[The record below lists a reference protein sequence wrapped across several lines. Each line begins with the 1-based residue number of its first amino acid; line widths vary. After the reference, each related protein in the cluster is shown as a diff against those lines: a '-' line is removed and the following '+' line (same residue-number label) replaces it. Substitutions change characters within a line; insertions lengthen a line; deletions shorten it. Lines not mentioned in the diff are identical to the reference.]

1 MSEYQYYEFRAVDR
15 PLTNQQIRDLR
26 RYSSRAEITATTFS
40 VEYDWGEFKG
50 NPNQWMERYF
60 DAFVH
65 FANLGSRW
73 LMLRIPSHQVGS
85 EIVSEYCD
93 DDYLSFT
100 VDDKNLILSF
110 RSDDEDGDWV
120 DGDGWLSSLVALR
133 ADLINGDHRCLYL
146 AWLRS
151 IQGWA
156 NESDGEEH
164 DLIEPPVPAGLRTL
178 NTQLEGFAEFLG
190 IDVDLI
196 AAAAE
201 QSEDQAQLHLSSA
214 EIMTWVRTLSPAEKD
229 SVLLQIIEEDASHP
243 EAALRR
249 RVFLEMQTKRQVA
262 TSSRQRRTAAQIHAR
277 ADEILKERKRIQVEK
292 AEEERLRRKQEQAE
306 QRRNHLESLRGRETV
321 FRAKAD
327 QLIVTKQPRKYDEA
341 VSILQDLRD
350 LAEKDGTG
358 SAFYQRMQCL
368 WRDHASK
375 PTLLQRFRKARLS
388 PQL

>member
-40 VEYDWGEFKG
+40 VEYDWGAFKG

-65 FANLGSRW
+65 FANWGSRW

-146 AWLRS
+146 AWLHS
-151 IQGWA
+151 IQEWA
-156 NESDGEEH
+156 NESDAEKH

-178 NTQLEGFAEFLG
+178 NTQLECFAEFLG

-201 QSEDQAQLHLSSA
+201 QSEDQAQLRLSSG
-214 EIMTWVRTLSPAEKD
+214 
-229 SVLLQIIEEDASHP
+229 
-243 EAALRR
+243 
-249 RVFLEMQTKRQVA
+249 QVA
-262 TSSRQRRTAAQIHAR
+262 TGSCQRRTAAQIHAR
-277 ADEILKERKRIQVEK
+277 ADEILKERKRIQVDK
-292 AEEERLRRKQEQAE
+292 AEEERLRREQERAE
-306 QRRNHLESLRGRETV
+306 QRRNHLESLRDRETV
-321 FRAKAD
+321 FWAKAD

-375 PTLLQRFRKARLS
+375 PTLLQRFQKARLS

>member
-164 DLIEPPVPAGLRTL
+164 DLIEPCSSGTA
-178 NTQLEGFAEFLG
+178 NLEHT
-190 IDVDLI
+190 I
-196 AAAAE
+196 
-201 QSEDQAQLHLSSA
+201 
-214 EIMTWVRTLSPAEKD
+214 
-229 SVLLQIIEEDASHP
+229 
-243 EAALRR
+243 
-249 RVFLEMQTKRQVA
+249 
-262 TSSRQRRTAAQIHAR
+262 
-277 ADEILKERKRIQVEK
+277 
-292 AEEERLRRKQEQAE
+292 
-306 QRRNHLESLRGRETV
+306 GR
-321 FRAKAD
+321 F
-327 QLIVTKQPRKYDEA
+327 
-341 VSILQDLRD
+341 
-350 LAEKDGTG
+350 
-358 SAFYQRMQCL
+358 C
-368 WRDHASK
+368 
-375 PTLLQRFRKARLS
+375 
-388 PQL
+388 